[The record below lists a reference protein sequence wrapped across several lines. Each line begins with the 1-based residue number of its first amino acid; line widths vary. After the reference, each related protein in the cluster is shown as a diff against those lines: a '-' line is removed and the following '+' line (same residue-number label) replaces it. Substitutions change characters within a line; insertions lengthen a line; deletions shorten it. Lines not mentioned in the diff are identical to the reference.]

1 VKVEVRF
8 EPHPLEKALVE
19 QTKDDIQ
26 NRLHGHEFGRFK
38 IVLKKPPQTQQI
50 SLQFLGDAESCEKA
64 KRLLGIYSPQ

>member
-1 VKVEVRF
+1 MVRIEVAF
-8 EPHPLEKALVE
+8 DPHPFEKALVA
-19 QTKDDIQ
+19 QTQEDIR

-64 KRLLGIYSPQ
+64 KRLLGIY